1 MTASTDRPLL
11 SSGDLPASAVPPASP
26 GRAIALATIMQAI
39 GGGLGWSAM
48 PPLMP
53 EIGTELGVS
62 HAMHGLVWGAA
73 SLGIA
78 LASPFGGAAVDRFG
92 PRRVAALGMVVGAL
106 ACALRV
112 VAVGP
117 WSLAAIMLLFG
128 THIAFV
134 APSIPK
140 ALAAH
145 VAPAKLARA
154 NGAALLGYTLGTA
167 LTVLVARSWLA
178 PALGGWRPVMLL
190 AAVLMVV
197 AAGLWATFLRDR
209 GANARHAS
217 LSEGFALLRISELR
231 RVAVMHFLLFGGY
244 LALLGLLPRA
254 LMAFGFEITEVGAAV
269 AGWLACA
276 GVANFAGPMVAER
289 VGRSTVI
296 ITGSII
302 AGTALALLALLP
314 SHPAWL
320 LGVAA
325 MGGGSFAPLLL
336 TYPLQIEGIGMAKAG
351 AAIGLLTLVGQ
362 LGGFILPVAASAL
375 VGEGGHF
382 DRALALLAVAHLAI
396 ALPALL
402 VSRSAA
408 SSASPVRGTV
418 VS

>member
-1 MTASTDRPLL
+1 MTSSPISTDTPARP
-11 SSGDLPASAVPPASP
+11 GA
-26 GRAIALATIMQAI
+26 AIALATTLQAI

-53 EIGTELGVS
+53 EIGEELGVS

-92 PRRVAALGMVVGAL
+92 PRRVAAAGMLVGAA

-112 VAVGP
+112 TAVGP

-128 THIAFV
+128 MHIAFV

-140 ALAAH
+140 ALASH
-145 VAPAKLARA
+145 VAPARLARA

-167 LTVLVARSWLA
+167 LTVLVARTWLA
-178 PALGGWRPVMLL
+178 PALGGWRNVMLFAAAMMVL
-190 AAVLMVV
+190 AAL
-197 AAGLWATFLRDR
+197 LWGALLRDR
-209 GANARHAS
+209 GATARHAH
-217 LSEGFALLRISELR
+217 LSEGFALLRIGELR
-231 RVAVMHFLLFGGY
+231 RVTAMHFLLFGGY

-254 LMAFGFEITEVGAAV
+254 LMAFGLEPAEVGLAV

-276 GVANFAGPMVAER
+276 GVANFAGPVIAER

-296 ITGSII
+296 LAGSLV
-302 AGTALALLALLP
+302 AGTALALLAALP
-314 SHPAWL
+314 GHPAWL

-325 MGGGSFAPLLL
+325 MGGGAFAPLLM
-336 TYPLQIEGIGMAKAG
+336 TYPLEIEGIGLAKAG

-362 LGGFILPVAASAL
+362 LGGFLLPVVSSTL
-375 VGEGGHF
+375 VGEGAHF
-382 DRALALLAVAHLAI
+382 DRALAFLAAAHLAI

-402 VSRSAA
+402 SARRAAPAAAIA
-408 SSASPVRGTV
+408 S
-418 VS
+418 

>member
-1 MTASTDRPLL
+1 
-11 SSGDLPASAVPPASP
+11 
-26 GRAIALATIMQAI
+26 MQAI

-53 EIGTELGVS
+53 EIGEELGVT

-92 PRRVAALGMVVGAL
+92 PRRVAAAGMVVGAA

-128 THIAFV
+128 MHIAFV

-140 ALAAH
+140 ALASH
-145 VAPAKLARA
+145 VVPTKLARA

-167 LTVLVARSWLA
+167 LTVLVARTWLA
-178 PALGGWRPVMLL
+178 PALGGWRNVMLFAAGAMVL
-190 AAVLMVV
+190 AALAWAVL
-197 AAGLWATFLRDR
+197 LRDR
-209 GANARHAS
+209 GAAAPHAH
-217 LSEGFALLRISELR
+217 LSEGFALLRIPELR
-231 RVAVMHFLLFGGY
+231 RVAAMHFLLFGGY

-254 LMAFGFEITEVGAAV
+254 LMAFGLEPTEVGLAV

-276 GVANFAGPMVAER
+276 GFANFTGPMVAER
-289 VGRSTVI
+289 VGRGTVI
-296 ITGSII
+296 LAGSIV
-302 AGTALALLALLP
+302 AGTALALLAVLP
-314 SHPAWL
+314 THPAWL

-325 MGGGSFAPLLL
+325 MGGGAFAPLLM
-336 TYPLQIEGIGMAKAG
+336 TYPLEIEGIGLPKAG
-351 AAIGLLTLVGQ
+351 AAVGLLTLVGQ
-362 LGGFILPVAASAL
+362 LGGFLLPVVSSTL

-382 DRALALLAVAHLAI
+382 DHALAFLAVAHLAI
-396 ALPALL
+396 AVPALY
-402 VSRSAA
+402 AA
-408 SSASPVRGTV
+408 RRQVVAPAIAS
-418 VS
+418 

>member
-1 MTASTDRPLL
+1 VTALPSTDRPEPSLA
-11 SSGDLPASAVPPASP
+11 PARPAA
-26 GRAIALATIMQAI
+26 AIALATTMQAI

-53 EIGTELGVS
+53 EIGEELGVS

-92 PRRVAALGMVVGAL
+92 PRRVAAAGMLVGAA

-112 VAVGP
+112 TAVGP

-128 THIAFV
+128 MHIAFV

-140 ALAAH
+140 ALASH
-145 VAPAKLARA
+145 VAPARLARA

-167 LTVLVARSWLA
+167 LTVLVARTWLA
-178 PALGGWRPVMLL
+178 PALGGWRHVMLF
-190 AAVLMVV
+190 AAAMMVV
-197 AAGLWATFLRDR
+197 AALLWGALLRDR
-209 GANARHAS
+209 GATAPHAH
-217 LSEGFALLRISELR
+217 LSEGFSLLRIGELR
-231 RVAVMHFLLFGGY
+231 RVAAMHFLLFGGY

-254 LMAFGFEITEVGAAV
+254 LMAFGLEPTEVGLAV

-276 GVANFAGPMVAER
+276 GFANFAGPILAER

-296 ITGSII
+296 LAGSLV
-302 AGTALALLALLP
+302 AGTALALLAVLP
-314 SHPAWL
+314 THPAWL

-325 MGGGSFAPLLL
+325 MGGGAFAPLLM
-336 TYPLQIEGIGMAKAG
+336 TYPLEIEGIGLAKAG

-362 LGGFILPVAASAL
+362 LGGFLLPVVSSTL
-375 VGEGGHF
+375 VGEGAHF
-382 DRALALLAVAHLAI
+382 DRALAFLAVAHLAI

-402 VSRSAA
+402 SARRAAPAPAIA
-408 SSASPVRGTV
+408 S
-418 VS
+418 